1 MKYPTLR
8 FCLLSCL
15 LVCTVILKFY
25 GFRDAQAGDAGSPRY
40 VHTLTGNIKIHTDFR
55 SQFLPTPRDLI
66 VYLPP
71 DYDLETSRRYPVLYM
86 QDGEIIFDAATSF
99 FAGKE
104 RHMDERAQ
112 ALIKEQQIEPLIIV
126 GIYSGGLAR
135 KVEFTQPTS
144 MRPGNADLYG
154 RMLVEEIMPFIQ
166 KHYRIA
172 PGSAATGLGGMSLGG
187 SVTLYLGLKYQHIF
201 GKLAITSPAAFPDDD
216 RILRDVKSLRAKTN
230 QRICLSAGS
239 EELPIFLNSARDIHT
254 ALISKGWHEGRDLSY
269 LEAAGSQHSPDQ
281 RALRVDH
288 FLKFLFPLTVKS
300 QKRG

>member
-1 MKYPTLR
+1 MRYPTLR

-25 GFRDAQAGDAGSPRY
+25 GARAGDAGSPRY
-40 VHTLTGNIKIHTDFR
+40 VHTLTGNIKIHSDFR
-55 SQFLPTPRDLI
+55 SQFLPTPRDII

-71 DYDLETSRRYPVLYM
+71 DYDQDLARRYPVLYM

-104 RHMDERAQ
+104 RHLDERAQ

-144 MRPGNADLYG
+144 MRPGGADLYG

-166 KHYRIA
+166 QHYRTA
-172 PGSAATGLGGMSLGG
+172 KGRAATGLGGLSLGG
-187 SVTLYLGLKYQHIF
+187 SVSLYLGLKYPHIF
-201 GKLAITSPAAFPDDD
+201 GKLAVTSPAAFPDDEKIVSYV
-216 RILRDVKSLRAKTN
+216 RSLRVKTN
-230 QRICLSAGS
+230 QLICLSAGT
-239 EELPIFLNSARDIHT
+239 EESPVFLNSTRDLRT
-254 ALISKGWHEGRDLSY
+254 ALTAKGWRDGSDLSY
-269 LEAAGSQHSPDQ
+269 LEAAGSQHSPDE

-288 FLKFLFPLTVKS
+288 FLKFLFPLTTRP
-300 QKRG
+300 QKRPAS